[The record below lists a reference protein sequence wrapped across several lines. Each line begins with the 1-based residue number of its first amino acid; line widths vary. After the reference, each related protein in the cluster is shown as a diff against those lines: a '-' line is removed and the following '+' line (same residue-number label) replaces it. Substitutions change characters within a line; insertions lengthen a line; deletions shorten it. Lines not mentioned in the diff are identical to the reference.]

1 MVAPVAAVGGKA
13 LAGLVGRIAL
23 RSAARG
29 VAGMAARRVA
39 RGGVR
44 KGAVSRFARM
54 KGRQLLKNN
63 KTLLMSRLLGSG
75 DDDSVSS
82 STEASESYSPARD
95 SGGGQP
101 LSRQRGGPRAG
112 ITGSGSSG
120 LDVILP
126 QKTQAPEYRN
136 ETNASL
142 STIAEQ
148 VKSIV
153 AATKKLLV
161 SSETQENILTENAVK
176 SERAISES
184 ILETDDATMV
194 EGADIGGESIEA
206 LEPEVDRLIR
216 AIRNLKEQIENG
228 QVGSEGDGDSG
239 EADSGKGDSGGMS
252 LGKKVA
258 LAAGAGVLAVGTA
271 VNAGRGIGDLITRGT
286 TSAVQAGR
294 EAFSP
299 TEKAPA
305 TPNDYGKST
314 SKVSNILGM
323 QANKAK
329 ENNSAAGLEGT
340 SLKGKISNVAKPIV
354 AKSVEAAGLEG
365 LTISPDKGGGI
376 GAALKNLLS
385 GDVAGAGV
393 DNASGMD
400 NVVRALPSLID
411 TISRDVYYGV
421 YGIHPE
427 QDSIAGERLP
437 VVKNTVKELVQQQL
451 QRAVVAKDE
460 KEIKAESKPTP
471 TPSMEAK
478 SLEQSPAAPQVSGA
492 PSATPAPATDT
503 GGGDAAPAGGS
514 APSPAM
520 EAADPP
526 SAGGAAGGATPEPP
540 ADDMNIS
547 PDVAS
552 GAGGGSAAPVAA
564 TGFGAAIASA
574 SEQSEMMSAE
584 TLLTNVPSRITGVS
598 YMSTS
603 KPYASGMGNVPE
615 PTYLGAGDLAKSIYF
630 GAVAGAMA

>member
-1 MVAPVAAVGGKA
+1 MAAPL
-13 LAGLVGRIAL
+13 LALVGKVVA
-23 RSAARG
+23 SNAARG
-29 VAGMAARRVA
+29 AASMAARRVA

-63 KTLLMSRLLGSG
+63 KTMMISRLLGSG

-101 LSRQRGGPRAG
+101 LSRQGGGPRAG

-228 QVGSEGDGDSG
+228 QSGSEEGDEDDGGKKDDGDN
-239 EADSGKGDSGGMS
+239 SGGMS
-252 LGKKVA
+252 TGTKAA
-258 LAAGAGVLAVGTA
+258 LVAGAGALAVGTA

-329 ENNSAAGLEGT
+329 ESNSAAGLEGT
-340 SLKGKISNVAKPIV
+340 SLKGKISKVAKPIV

-365 LTISPDKGGGI
+365 LTVSLDPGGGI
-376 GAALKNLLS
+376 GAALKNLLR

-520 EAADPP
+520 EPADPP